1 LKLFHFFFFL
11 FTVSL
16 CIASILV
23 FTGIYLAQQAGYG
36 SALEAY
42 KLQDKPEQ
50 YFVLDNP
57 DQYVMKALSYPN
69 SVVFIDLDKTQID
82 DIIQSRGTNNFVFEG
97 SYYKIQFLS
106 VDPAVFDHLVLL
118 IITWI
123 VWGIVASAI
132 AIFNYKKKS
141 KSVK

>member
-1 LKLFHFFFFL
+1 
-11 FTVSL
+11 
-16 CIASILV
+16 V
-23 FTGIYLAQQAGYG
+23 FTGIYLAQQTGYG
-36 SALEAY
+36 DALEAY

-69 SVVFIDLDKTQID
+69 SVVFIDLEKTQID
-82 DIIQSRGTNNFVFEG
+82 DIIQSRGTNNFSFNG

-106 VDPAVFDHLVLL
+106 VDPAVFDHLGLL

-123 VWGIVASAI
+123 IWGVVASVI
-132 AIFNYKKKS
+132 TIFSYKKR
-141 KSVK
+141 VKR